1 MKPVTCIITEDEKPA
16 QRVLASYIAQIPG
29 LTLVNTFSNALEAM
43 QFLQHEPV
51 DLLFLDIRM
60 PGMSGL
66 EFLEAVEKKPA
77 VIMTTAYGQYA
88 LDGFEHGVV
97 DYLVKPFSFARFCKA
112 VNRYAAIAGRK
123 GLQDGVFAGNNDI
136 RGESLMVKTDGGETE
151 VFFSDI
157 LVVEAYGNYLRIR
170 CTDQHLIIRETL
182 TGFLNKLPPGRFLRV
197 HRSWVVATG
206 KITRFS
212 GHLLQIGEL
221 TVPVGN
227 LYKAGLRDALGMDDS
242 RSC

>member
-77 VIMTTAYGQYA
+77 VIITTAYSQFA

-97 DYLVKPFSFARFCKA
+97 DYLMKPFSFARFCKA
-112 VNRYAAIAGRK
+112 VNRFASMAGRK
-123 GLQDGVFAGNNDI
+123 GLKAGGDGKPDI
-136 RGESLMVKTDGGETE
+136 PGESMAVKTDAGETE

-170 CTDQHLIIRETL
+170 CIDQHLIIRETL
-182 TGFLNKLPPGRFLRV
+182 TGFLTKLPPGQFLRV
-197 HRSWVVATG
+197 HRSWVVAIG
-206 KITRFS
+206 KITRFT
-212 GHLLQIGEL
+212 GHLLQIGDL

-227 LYKAGLRDALGMDDS
+227 LYKAGLRDALIP
-242 RSC
+242 